1 MALFNS
7 NLHKPNLLNDR
18 PMFINL
24 GEATEKLTAESR
36 TLFLDKIKNNLKQKH
51 DSVWG
56 TLGWKNDKEFIPK
69 GKISFSSKGNESS
82 IGAIKKEIEDIY
94 HTNPLSNEKDF
105 IVVERYINFDD
116 VVLNTV
122 EEDNILSDDNKLR
135 LTLFVNEDEGALVYF
150 QHSSKNGLFK
160 DVDLE
165 YIMPEKTDNNFS
177 TKRDRLNYYINIPAY
192 LYEQTK
198 SKKFKPNWKGKSK
211 NNFVIK
217 ILTFKRK
224 PVNPSEFLSI
234 ASEKLNEYVKKQ
246 LEKLPS
252 EKLKNKIDEKAF
264 MMGNSKYN
272 LLKYNPNTN
281 LFEPIEP
288 NQVKEKVDVNA
299 KTLLLIHGTFSSTD
313 GSYGKLFGENSEV
326 LKNLVNPNQFGQI
339 LGFDHPTISHNAI
352 DNANELYSRLGDLKF
367 TNDVSIIGYSRG
379 ALLSKWLACDT
390 NNKNFEVNKIIV
402 FSAANGVGYFKYAS
416 YVPKGLSVLKKT
428 LPSTAGKIITA
439 LAQYSAEYFLSMP
452 GSQQMTPESEILEK
466 VLNSEFNNSEIVFKP
481 IGADWDKSLLNPSF
495 KRFASRTLDVTIS
508 SMLGREH
515 DWVVGL
521 DEQIKIKKN
530 AEEIKIKSMHVK
542 NFDHN
547 YTNPNTHNIIN
558 DFFQ

>member
-1 MALFNS
+1 MASFDSSIN
-7 NLHKPNLLNDR
+7 KPIEIKNI
-18 PMFINL
+18 PKFINL
-24 GEATEKLTAESR
+24 GEQSETLTQEKRKRCIE
-36 TLFLDKIKNNLKQKH
+36 KIFNKTSEKV
-51 DSVWG
+51 DDFWG

-116 VVLNTV
+116 VVLNTI

-211 NNFVIK
+211 NSFVIK

-224 PVNPSEFLSI
+224 PVNPSEFLSE
-234 ASEKLNEYVKKQ
+234 ASKRLNEYVKKQ

-272 LLKYNPNTN
+272 LLKFNPITN
-281 LFEPIEP
+281 LFDPIEP

-299 KTLLLIHGTFSSTD
+299 KTLLLIHGTFSCTN
-313 GSYGKLFGENSEV
+313 GSYGKLFGENSDV
-326 LKNLVNPNQFGQI
+326 LKNLMVTNRFDQI

-367 TNDVSIIGYSRG
+367 TKKVSILGYSRG
-379 ALLSKWLACDT
+379 ALLSKWLSCDT
-390 NNKNFEVNKIIV
+390 ENKHFDVDKTIV

-416 YVPKGLSVLKKT
+416 NVPKGLSVLKKS

-452 GSQQMTPESEILEK
+452 GSQQMTPESDILEK
-466 VLNSEFNNSEIVFKP
+466 VLKTEFRNADIVFKP
-481 IGADWDKSLLNPSF
+481 IGADWDKSLLTPSF

-521 DEQIKIKKN
+521 EEQLKIKRN

-542 NFDHN
+542 NFDYN